1 MERKVNIDKIE
12 DANVKIS
19 KIENLLGYLI
29 EKDYSAI
36 NAVNEE
42 LSGTTLEY
50 VFNIKYHDTQNVLDI
65 IQDYVISMKK
75 DIEDAINS
83 SIKEN

>member
-19 KIENLLGYLI
+19 KIEKLLGYLI
-29 EKDYSAI
+29 EKEYSSI

-42 LSGTTLEY
+42 LSRNTLEY
-50 VFNIKYHDTQNVLDI
+50 IFNIKYHDTQNLLDI
-65 IQDYVISMKK
+65 IHDYVISMKK
-75 DIEDAINS
+75 DIEDVINTS
-83 SIKEN
+83 VVVD